1 MNVVLQND
9 TVRAEIT
16 DAGAELVSFKRKDTG
31 CEYIWNG
38 DTAIWSGHA
47 PILFPTVCA
56 LENGETKIEGKTY
69 KIGNHGFAK
78 KSLFTI
84 ASSSG
89 TAADFK
95 LVSNAD
101 TLAMYPYPFSLTIR
115 YTLVAN
121 KLSIAYF
128 VENTGTA
135 PMFFQIGT
143 HPGFNCPLEEGLAFT
158 DYSLEFS
165 STETLDAFSMNGAN
179 VLIPGVSKNV
189 LRNGTALPLTFGL
202 FEKGA
207 LVFKAIK
214 SNRITLRSPKSRRSV
229 VLSFDKFPALGLWN
243 NKQGPYVCIEPW
255 HGLADEVGSGGDFR
269 SKAYLIELAPRAAYD
284 CVHAIEIN

>member
-9 TVRAEIT
+9 AVRAEIT
-16 DAGAELVSFKRKDTG
+16 DAGAELVSFRRKDTG

-47 PILFPTVCA
+47 PILFPIVCA

-78 KSLFTI
+78 KSLFAI
-84 ASSSG
+84 AYSG
-89 TAADFK
+89 ETSADFR
-95 LVSNAD
+95 LVSNTD

-115 YTLVAN
+115 YTIEAN
-121 KLSIAYF
+121 TLSIAYI
-128 VENTGTA
+128 VENTGSI

-143 HPGFNCPLEEGLAFT
+143 HPGFNCPLEAGLSYT
-158 DYSLEFS
+158 DYSLDFS
-165 STETLDAFSMNGAN
+165 DAETLDAFSMNGAN
-179 VLIPGVSKNV
+179 VIIPGIS
-189 LRNGTALPLTFGL
+189 RNLLNGGKKLPLSFEL

-214 SNRITLRSPKSRRSV
+214 SNRITLRSEKSKRSV
-229 VLSFDKFPALGLWN
+229 VLSFDKFPSLGLWN
-243 NKQGPYVCIEPW
+243 NKKAPYVCIEPW
-255 HGLADEVGSGGDFR
+255 HGLADEEGSGGNFR
-269 SKAYLIELAPRAAYD
+269 TKAYLVELAPRASYD